1 MKRLD
6 RLLKI
11 ALFLLTTCSFQ
22 VQAQEQS
29 DSQTIPGPGIRRA
42 LEYLKAIE
50 PETINEQ
57 IRACE
62 IPAPTFQEQNRAEY
76 FKQRFTELGLKN
88 VRIDGIGN
96 VIGERP
102 GGREGTALIVDGA
115 GNVIGQRIDRR
126 EGLMPVPTLV
136 MPVPTLVLAAHL
148 DTVFPEG
155 TDVKVKRNGSILAG
169 PGIGDDCRGLAVIL
183 AIARALNEAK
193 IETDRTILFVANVG
207 EEGLGDLRGVR
218 FLFNNELKGKIT
230 HFISVDGTGL
240 EITNTAVGVV
250 RYRVTIRGPG
260 GHSYGAF
267 GLASPIHALGRAIE
281 KISRFQ
287 VPKQPKTTFNV
298 GKIEGGTSVNSI
310 AHTAWMEVDMRS
322 ESADELQKLEAEFK
336 RVTQEALAE
345 ENARG
350 EGLVKLTVEMKI
362 VSQRPAGVTP
372 ADSLIVKIAMAAD
385 AMLGIKTKLTSGST
399 DSNIPISLGVPA
411 ITIDGGGE
419 GRGAHSLDESFDT
432 TDSHIG
438 TQRALL
444 IVLGIVGMK

>member
-1 MKRLD
+1 MTRL
-6 RLLKI
+6 RIYLMGVAVAI
-11 ALFLLTTCSFQ
+11 ALCGSS
-22 VQAQEQS
+22 VSAQTS
-29 DSQTIPGPGIRRA
+29 DGVFSTPKVRRA
-42 LEYLKAIE
+42 LEYLQTTE
-50 PETINEQ
+50 PDTINDQ
-57 IRACE
+57 IKACE
-62 IPAPTFQEQNRAEY
+62 IPAPPFQEGKRAEY

-102 GGREGTALIVDGA
+102 GAGTG
-115 GNVIGQRIDRR
+115 
-126 EGLMPVPTLV
+126 
-136 MPVPTLVLAAHL
+136 PTLVLAAHL

-155 TDVKVKRNGSILAG
+155 TDVKVKRDGAVLAG

-183 AIARALNEAK
+183 ALARALDEAK
-193 IETDRTILFVANVG
+193 IETRGTILFVANVG

-218 FLFNNELKGKIT
+218 HLFNNELKGKIT

-240 EITNTAVGVV
+240 GITNTAVGVI
-250 RYRVTIRGPG
+250 RYRVTFHGPG

-267 GLASPIHALGRAIE
+267 GLPSPVHALGRAIE

-298 GKIEGGTSVNSI
+298 GRVEGGTSVNSI

-322 ESADELQKLEAEFK
+322 VSAAELQKLEAEFK
-336 RVTQEALAE
+336 RATQQALDE

-350 EGLVKLTVEMKI
+350 NASNTLTVEMKV
-362 VSQRPAGVTP
+362 VSQRPAGVTA
-372 ADSLIVKIAMAAD
+372 ADSPIVKSAMAAD
-385 AMLGIKTKLTSGST
+385 AALGIKTTLGASST

-411 ITIDGGGE
+411 ITIDGGGV

-432 TDSHIG
+432 TMSHVG

-444 IVLGIVGMK
+444 IVLGVVGLK

>member
-1 MKRLD
+1 MKQFD
-6 RLLKI
+6 RRLKI
-11 ALFLLTTCSFQ
+11 ALFLLTACALD
-22 VQAQEQS
+22 VQAQ
-29 DSQTIPGPGIRRA
+29 SQTTSRIFSAPQVRRA
-42 LEYLKAIE
+42 LEYLKEIE
-50 PETINEQ
+50 PETINDQ
-57 IRACE
+57 VRACE
-62 IPAPTFQEQNRAEY
+62 IPAPTFQEQNRAEH
-76 FKQRFTELGLKN
+76 FKRRFTELGLKN
-88 VRIDGIGN
+88 VRIDSIGN

-102 GGREGTALIVDGA
+102 SAGRG
-115 GNVIGQRIDRR
+115 
-126 EGLMPVPTLV
+126 
-136 MPVPTLVLAAHL
+136 PTLVLAAHL

-155 TDVKVKRNGSILAG
+155 TDVKVKRNGSILSG

-183 AIARALNEAK
+183 AVARALNDAR
-193 IETDRTILFVANVG
+193 IETEGTIIFVANVG

-240 EITNTAVGVV
+240 DVTNMAVGVV

-298 GKIEGGTSVNSI
+298 GRIEGGTSVNSV

-322 ESADELQKLEAEFK
+322 ESSDELQKLEAEFK
-336 RVTQEALAE
+336 RVTQEALDE

-350 EGLVKLTVEMKI
+350 AGPNKLTVEMKI

-372 ADSLIVKIAMAAD
+372 ADSPIVKIAMEAGAA
-385 AMLGIKTKLTSGST
+385 LGIKTKLTSGST

-432 TDSHIG
+432 TDGHIG
-438 TQRALL
+438 TQRAML

>member
-1 MKRLD
+1 MKNPYRC
-6 RLLKI
+6 LKI
-11 ALFLLTTCSFQ
+11 ALFLLTVCAVN
-22 VQAQEQS
+22 VQAQEFFS
-29 DSQTIPGPGIRRA
+29 SPKVRRA
-42 LEYLKAIE
+42 LEYLKTAE
-50 PETINEQ
+50 PDTINDQ
-57 IRACE
+57 IKACE
-62 IPAPTFQEQNRAEY
+62 IPAPPFQEQKRAEH
-76 FKQRFTELGLKN
+76 FKQLFIELGLKN

-102 GGREGTALIVDGA
+102 GVSAR
-115 GNVIGQRIDRR
+115 
-126 EGLMPVPTLV
+126 
-136 MPVPTLVLAAHL
+136 PTLVLAAHL

-155 TDVKVKRNGSILAG
+155 TDVKVKRNGQVLSG

-183 AIARALNEAK
+183 AVARALNEAK
-193 IETDRTILFVANVG
+193 IETEGTIFFVANVG

-218 FLFNNELKGKIT
+218 HLFSNELKGKVT

-240 EITNTAVGVV
+240 EVTNTAVGVV
-250 RYRVTIRGPG
+250 RYRVTFRGPG
-260 GHSYGAF
+260 GHSFGAF

-287 VPKQPKTTFNV
+287 VPKEPRTTFNV
-298 GKIEGGTSVNSI
+298 GRIEGGTSVNSI

-322 ESADELQKLEAEFK
+322 ISALELQKLEAQFK
-336 RVTQEALAE
+336 RATQEALDE

-350 EGLVKLTVEMKI
+350 EGPNKLTVEMKI

-372 ADSLIVKIAMAAD
+372 VDSPIMKIAMAAD
-385 AMLGIKTKLTSGST
+385 AALRIKTNLNAGST
-399 DSNIPISLGVPA
+399 DSNIPISLSIPA

-432 TDSHIG
+432 TDSYLG

-444 IVLGIVGMK
+444 IVLGVVGMKQTEN

>member
-1 MKRLD
+1 MKHLD
-6 RLLKI
+6 PLLKI
-11 ALFLLTTCSFQ
+11 ALFLLTACAFD
-22 VQAQEQS
+22 VQAQ
-29 DSQTIPGPGIRRA
+29 SQTTSQIFSTPRVRRV

-50 PETINEQ
+50 PETINDQ

-62 IPAPTFQEQNRAEY
+62 IPAPTFQEQKRAEH
-76 FKQRFTELGLKN
+76 FKRRFTELGLKN
-88 VRIDGIGN
+88 VRIDAIGN

-102 GGREGTALIVDGA
+102 GA
-115 GNVIGQRIDRR
+115 GG
-126 EGLMPVPTLV
+126 G
-136 MPVPTLVLAAHL
+136 PTLVLAAHL

-155 TDVKVKRNGSILAG
+155 TDVKVKRNDSVLSG

-183 AIARALNEAK
+183 AVARALDEAR
-193 IETDRTILFVANVG
+193 IETEGTILFVANVC

-240 EITNTAVGVV
+240 EVTNTAVGVV
-250 RYRVTIRGPG
+250 RYRVTFRGPG

-287 VPKQPKTTFNV
+287 VPKQPRTTFNV
-298 GKIEGGTSVNSI
+298 GRIEGGTSVNSI

-322 ESADELQKLEAEFK
+322 ESAEELQKLEAEFK
-336 RVTQEALAE
+336 RITQEALAE

-350 EGLVKLTVEMKI
+350 AGPKKLTVEMKI

-372 ADSLIVKIAMAAD
+372 ADSPIVMIAMAAD
-385 AMLGIKTKLTSGST
+385 AALGIKTKLTSGST

-438 TQRALL
+438 TQRVLL

>member
-1 MKRLD
+1 MKHLD
-6 RLLKI
+6 RCLKI
-11 ALFLLTTCSFQ
+11 TLFLLSACAMD
-22 VQAQEQS
+22 VRAQERSTAQIFS
-29 DSQTIPGPGIRRA
+29 TPQVVRA
-42 LEYLKAIE
+42 LEYLKAAE
-50 PETINEQ
+50 PDAINDQ

-62 IPAPTFQEQNRAEY
+62 IPAPPFQEQKRAEH
-76 FKQRFTELGLKN
+76 FKRRFTELGLKN
-88 VRIDGIGN
+88 VRIDGAGN

-102 GGREGTALIVDGA
+102 GASSGA
-115 GNVIGQRIDRR
+115 
-126 EGLMPVPTLV
+126 
-136 MPVPTLVLAAHL
+136 TLVLAAHL

-155 TDVKVKRNGSILAG
+155 TDVKVKRNGQVLSG

-183 AIARALNEAK
+183 AVARALNEAK
-193 IETDRTILFVANVG
+193 IETEGTILFVADVG

-218 FLFNNELKGKIT
+218 HLFNNELKGKIT

-240 EITNTAVGVV
+240 KVTNTAVGVV
-250 RYRVTIRGPG
+250 RYRVTIHGPG

-287 VPKQPKTTFNV
+287 VPRQPKTTFNV
-298 GKIEGGTSVNSI
+298 GRIEGGTSVNAI

-322 ESADELQKLEAEFK
+322 ESAAELQKLEAEFK
-336 RVTQEALAE
+336 RATQEALDE

-350 EGLVKLTVEMKI
+350 EGPDKLSVEMKI

-372 ADSLIVKIAMAAD
+372 ADSPIVKIATAAG
-385 AMLGIKTKLTSGST
+385 AALGIDTKLSAGST

-411 ITIDGGGE
+411 ITIDGGGQ
-419 GRGAHSLDESFDT
+419 GRGAHSLGESFDF

-444 IVLGIVGMK
+444 TVLGVVGIR

>member
-1 MKRLD
+1 MNRLNIH
-6 RLLKI
+6 LIGVAI
-11 ALFLLTTCSFQ
+11 AIACCAAAASAQTTDNIFSSPK
-22 VQAQEQS
+22 VR
-29 DSQTIPGPGIRRA
+29 GA
-42 LEYLKAIE
+42 LEYLKTTE
-50 PETINEQ
+50 PDTINDQ
-57 IRACE
+57 IKACE
-62 IPAPTFQEQNRAEY
+62 IPAPPFQEGKRAEY
-76 FKQRFTELGLKN
+76 FKQRFTDLGLKN

-102 GGREGTALIVDGA
+102 GASA
-115 GNVIGQRIDRR
+115 S
-126 EGLMPVPTLV
+126 
-136 MPVPTLVLAAHL
+136 PTLVLAAHL

-155 TDVKVKRNGSILAG
+155 TDVKVKRDGAILAG
-169 PGIGDDCRGLAVIL
+169 PGIGDDCRGLAVNL
-183 AIARALNEAK
+183 AIARALDEAK
-193 IETDRTILFVANVG
+193 LETQGTILFVANVG

-218 FLFNNELKGKIT
+218 HLFNNELKGKIT

-240 EITNTAVGVV
+240 GVTNGAVGVV
-250 RYRVTIRGPG
+250 RYRVTFHGPG

-267 GLASPIHALGRAIE
+267 GLPSPIHALGRAIE

-298 GKIEGGTSVNSI
+298 GRIEGGTSVNSI

-322 ESADELQKLEAEFK
+322 ESAAELQKLEAEFK
-336 RVTQEALAE
+336 RVVQLALDE

-350 EGLVKLTVEMKI
+350 TNQKQLTVEMKI

-372 ADSLIVKIAMAAD
+372 ADSPIVKSAMSAD
-385 AMLGIKTKLTSGST
+385 AALGIKTKLGAGST

-411 ITIDGGGE
+411 ITIDGGGA

-432 TDSHIG
+432 TNSYLG

-444 IVLGIVGMK
+444 IVLGVVGAR

>member
-1 MKRLD
+1 MKHPGRRL
-6 RLLKI
+6 KM
-11 ALFLLTTCSFQ
+11 ALFLLTACALFAMGA
-22 VQAQEQS
+22 QAQERS
-29 DSQTIPGPGIRRA
+29 ISQIFSTPQVRRA
-42 LEYLKAIE
+42 LEYLKDSE
-50 PETINEQ
+50 PDTVNDQ

-62 IPAPTFQEQNRAEY
+62 IPAPPFQEQKRAEY

-102 GGREGTALIVDGA
+102 GAAA
-115 GNVIGQRIDRR
+115 G
-126 EGLMPVPTLV
+126 
-136 MPVPTLVLAAHL
+136 PTLVLAAHL

-155 TDVKVKRNGSILAG
+155 TDVKVKRNGSILSG

-183 AIARALNEAK
+183 AVARALNEAK
-193 IETDRTILFVANVG
+193 IKTAGTILFVANVG

-218 FLFNNELKGKIT
+218 HLFNTELKGRIT

-240 EITNTAVGVV
+240 DITNTAVGVV
-250 RYRVTIRGPG
+250 RYRVTFHGPG
-260 GHSYGAF
+260 GHSFGAF
-267 GLASPIHALGRAIE
+267 GMASPIHALGRAIA
-281 KISRFQ
+281 KISSFQ

-310 AHTAWMEVDMRS
+310 AHTAWMEIDMRS
-322 ESADELQKLEAEFK
+322 ESAAELQKLEAEFK
-336 RVTQEALAE
+336 RATQEALDE

-350 EGLVKLTVEMKI
+350 AGPKKLSVEMKV
-362 VSQRPAGVTP
+362 VSQRPAGVT
-372 ADSLIVKIAMAAD
+372 AVDSPIMKIALAAGE
-385 AMLGIKTKLTSGST
+385 ALGIQSNLNAGST

-419 GRGAHSLDESFDT
+419 GRGAHSLDESFDI
-432 TDSHIG
+432 TDSYLG

-444 IVLGIVGMK
+444 IVLGVVGLG